1 MGVAVPAL
9 DEAAN
14 AEQRKALKLHL
25 SPLLA
30 FTHPVVT
37 HKPAGRWRNSVS
49 TVGKRRFNLNLIE
62 WMYVIGPLMS
72 T

>member
-14 AEQRKALKLHL
+14 TDQRTALKLHL

-30 FTHPVVT
+30 FTHPVFT
-37 HKPAGRWRNSVS
+37 HKPAGRQEKRIS
-49 TVGKRRFNLNLIE
+49 TVGMRWFTLNLIE
-62 WMYVIGPLMS
+62 WMCVIGQLMS